1 MKYLF
6 IFIFLLIAIGC
17 AGKLIKFDQYSVAMN
32 LEVEADSSIFIG
44 EDDKFTGILF
54 LQPIMENER
63 IKMNT
68 VKLIKNYGKFY
79 LCAENFKNVWMIV
92 PKDDGL
98 TASYKAIDV
107 TPEDKED
114 RYKGIGFSRYGTRDN
129 VCVKF
134 NFNNKNRFIDK
145 KGKVNEECN

>member
-1 MKYLF
+1 MKYILL
-6 IFIFLLIAIGC
+6 FLLILLTISC

-32 LEVEADSSIFIG
+32 LEIEADSSIFIG

-54 LQPIMENER
+54 LQPIMEKEK
-63 IKMNT
+63 IKMKKI
-68 VKLIKNYGKFY
+68 KLIKNYGKYY
-79 LCAENFKNVWMIV
+79 LCAENFKNVWMIE

-107 TPEDKED
+107 TPENKED
-114 RYKGIGFSRYGTRDN
+114 RYKDIGFSRYGTKDN

-134 NFNNKNRFIDK
+134 NFNNQNIFIDK

>member
-1 MKYLF
+1 MKYIS
-6 IFIFLLIAIGC
+6 IFIFLIIAIGC

-54 LQPIMENER
+54 LKPIMEDEKL
-63 IKMNT
+63 KMNK
-68 VKLIKNYGKFY
+68 VKLIKNYGKYY
-79 LCAENFKNVWMIV
+79 LCAENFKKVWIIE
-92 PKDDGL
+92 PKGDGL

-107 TPEDKED
+107 TPRDKED
-114 RYKGIGFSRYGTRDN
+114 RYKSIGFSRYGTKDN
-129 VCVKF
+129 VCIKFKF
-134 NFNNKNRFIDK
+134 NNQNMFIDK

>member
-1 MKYLF
+1 MKYIS
-6 IFIFLLIAIGC
+6 IFIFLIIAISC

-54 LQPIMENER
+54 LQPIMEAEKL
-63 IKMNT
+63 KMNK
-68 VKLIKNYGKFY
+68 VKMIKNYGKYY
-79 LCAENFKNVWMIV
+79 LCAEKFKNVWIIE

-98 TASYKAIDV
+98 TASYKAVDV

-114 RYKGIGFSRYGTRDN
+114 IYKGIGFSRYGTKDN

-134 NFNNKNRFIDK
+134 KFNNQNMFIDK